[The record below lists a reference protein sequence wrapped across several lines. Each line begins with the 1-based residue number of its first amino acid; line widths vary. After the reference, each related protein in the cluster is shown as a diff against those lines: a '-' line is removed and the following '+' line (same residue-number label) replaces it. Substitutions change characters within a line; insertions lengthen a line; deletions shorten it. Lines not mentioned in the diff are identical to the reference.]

1 MLGGCL
7 SGEDEEENAGLEG
20 DDVVEITLTEITLS
34 GSVGTG
40 PIVGANIV
48 VATIDGEQLAQFQ
61 SDTSAGY
68 DVSISVAENY
78 YPLIISTSG
87 GTNLVTGLAPD
98 FNLLSVVFGGSEN
111 SVVNVNLF
119 STIAVELAHMLPG
132 GLTVGNLNSAEE
144 IVSRELN
151 SGLAQLA
158 ATGPIGSVVDASN
171 IAEMIRA
178 SQTLAEILRRT
189 QILLQGAG
197 FDTRGDQ
204 VVLNLAADLTDAV
217 VDGLGASNADERTA
231 AVSTIASAQVLL
243 ESMANE
249 LHVNGTDATDAMRSA
264 IDQVTGGAVGQSI
277 DQLGVTAEMLAKA
290 RMGLAAAFAI
300 NPDPAIRQLHAIV
313 SGISPGQNSLMVRIA
328 LPSDYRDVLQV
339 TLALIPNADAATID
353 MVNAMARSNGDIDTG
368 NLPPVIQG
376 TPGSSIS
383 VGAKYRFTPDAV
395 DPDGDPLAFDVVNL
409 PSWATFDE
417 ATGALSGSPQSSDVG
432 EYTNI
437 TIRVSDGEFT
447 VELPDFSVIVTDVN
461 TAPQISGTAPDTV
474 SPGNL
479 YSFTP
484 TATDAENDTL
494 TFSITGLPSWAK
506 FRSSKGRIFGT
517 PASNDAGTYSG
528 ITITVTDGQASDS
541 LAPFSITVTES
552 DTNSAP
558 QISGDPQDSVT
569 SGESYSFTPSA
580 RDPDDD
586 SLSFSVS
593 GLPSWAD
600 FDTQTGRLSGT
611 PTSADVG
618 TYTAISIDVTD
629 GQASDSLA
637 PFTITVQAVGL
648 GSVTLSW
655 TAPTENT
662 DGSTLTDLAGYKL
675 YWGTNSGQY
684 PDSVTINN
692 VSVSTYVIENLS
704 SGSYEFVATAF
715 NSAGIESSY
724 SAPVT
729 KLVQ

>member
-7 SGEDEEENAGLEG
+7 TGEEDAGLEG
-20 DDVVEITLTEITLS
+20 DGVVEIALTEVKLS

-40 PIVGANIV
+40 PIVGANMV
-48 VATIDGEQLAQFQ
+48 VAAIDGEQLARFQ
-61 SDTSAGY
+61 SDTNAGY
-68 DVSISVAENY
+68 DVSISAVESY
-78 YPLIISTSG
+78 YPLTISASG

-98 FNLLSVVFGGSEN
+98 FNLLSAVLGGNEN
-111 SVVNVNLF
+111 SVVNVNPF

-132 GLTVGNLNSAEE
+132 GMTVANLNSAEE

-158 ATGPIGSVVDASN
+158 ATGPIGSVIDASN

-178 SQTLAEILRRT
+178 SQTLSEIMRRT
-189 QILLQGAG
+189 RVLLQGAG
-197 FDTRGDQ
+197 FDTRGDK

-217 VDGLGASNADERTA
+217 VDGLGASNADGRTA

-264 IDQVTGGAVGQSI
+264 IDQVTDGAVGESI
-277 DQLGVTAEMLAKA
+277 YQLGVTAEMIAKA
-290 RMGLAAAFAI
+290 RIGLAAAFAI
-300 NPDPAIRQLHAIV
+300 NPDPAIRQFHAIV
-313 SGISPGQNSLMVRIA
+313 SGISPGQNSLMLRIVF
-328 LPSDYRDVLQV
+328 PSDYRDVLQS
-339 TLALIPNADAATID
+339 TLALIPSADAATIGI
-353 MVNAMARSNGDIDTG
+353 VNAIARSNGDIDSG

-383 VGAKYRFTPDAV
+383 VGATYRFAPDAV
-395 DPDGDPLAFDVVNL
+395 DPDGDRLAFDVVNL
-409 PSWATFDE
+409 PPWATFDA

-447 VELPDFSVIVTDVN
+447 VGLPDFSVVVTDAN
-461 TAPQISGTAPDTV
+461 TTPQISGIAPDTI
-474 SPGNL
+474 SPGNF

-494 TFSITGLPSWAK
+494 TFSITGLPSWAS
-506 FRSSKGRIFGT
+506 FRSSTGQVFGA
-517 PASNDAGTYSG
+517 PNSNDTGTYSG
-528 ITITVTDGQASDS
+528 ISITVTDGQASDS
-541 LAPFSITVTES
+541 LAPFTVTVTES

-558 QISGDPQDSVT
+558 QISGAAPDSVA
-569 SGESYSFTPSA
+569 SGQSYSFTPSA
-580 RDPDDD
+580 SDPDRD

-593 GLPSWAD
+593 GLPSWAA
-600 FDTQTGRLSGT
+600 FDTQSGRLSGT

-618 TYTAISIDVTD
+618 TYTAITITVTD

-637 PFTITVQAVGL
+637 PFTITVQAVSL

-655 TAPTENT
+655 TAPTENS
-662 DGSTLTDLAGYKL
+662 DGSTLTNLAGYKL
-675 YWGTNSGQY
+675 YWGTTSGQY
-684 PDSVTINN
+684 PNSVTINN
-692 VSVSTYVIENLS
+692 ASVTTYVIENLS
-704 SGSYEFVATAF
+704 TGSYEFVATAF
-715 NSAGIESSY
+715 NLAGIESSY